1 VIPTGG
7 KMKQTE
13 LIHRLNH
20 PGRKVRIVIDSDTY
34 NEVDDQFALAYA
46 LKSPS
51 AISVEAIY
59 AAPFFNS
66 RVSGPEEGMEKSY
79 EEILKILSLMNV
91 SLEGRVFKGSRSYL
105 PDRQLPVESDA
116 AGDLAARAIAMED
129 EPLYVVAIGAP
140 TNIASAIL
148 MNPEIIN
155 KIVII
160 WLGGQAH
167 HFSYNDE
174 FNLRQDVGSVRVL
187 FDSGVP
193 LIQIPC
199 KGVASHLITTVYELE
214 YYLSGKSAI
223 GDYLTD
229 IVQNY
234 AENAFGWSK
243 VIWDISAVA
252 WLVNPGWFS
261 SSLVHSPVISD
272 ELRWSFDRRRHLIR
286 YVDFLD
292 RDSIYAD
299 LFRSLAD

>member
-1 VIPTGG
+1 
-7 KMKQTE
+7 MKQTE

-59 AAPFFNS
+59 AAPFYND

-91 SLEGRVFKGSRSYL
+91 SLEDRVFKGSRSCL
-105 PDRQLPVESDA
+105 PDRRSPVESDA
-116 AGDLAARAIAMED
+116 ASDLAARAIAMED

-148 MNPEIIN
+148 MKPEIIN

-174 FNLRQDVGSVRVL
+174 FNLRQDVSSVRVL

-193 LIQIPC
+193 LVQIPC
-199 KGVASHLITTVYELE
+199 KGVASHLITTVPELE

-223 GDYLTD
+223 GDYLAD
-229 IVQNY
+229 IVRNY

-252 WLVNPGWFS
+252 WLINPGWFS

-272 ELRWSFDRRRHLIR
+272 ELRWSFDRRRHFIR